1 MKLKNGMIIK
11 CNSKEDAQEF
21 IKEAHKQ
28 GFKWVNYHEGDEE
41 KTCWGYVCDFNSE
54 IYYHL
59 EADEITWSSMYSGN
73 ESIEYST
80 LKEKKDIMTKSDL
93 KNGMVVE
100 LRNGKRFLIV
110 NDLGIGKDS
119 CIKLDGLVG
128 YDENLYDII
137 GDSTFDITKIYISS
151 GRTFKNLFD
160 NKSLSL
166 IWEREEKEEREEIKV
181 GDKVKVINNGYCFDE
196 YYDWV
201 EENINNRELKLKFDY
216 GNVLPNGTI
225 CEVLHINKHN
235 GSYNSDDT
243 LAYIQDIENKRC
255 YLINIEGLEKID

>member
-1 MKLKNGMIIK
+1 MDLKNGMVIK
-11 CNSKEDAQEF
+11 CNSEEEAKEF

-59 EADEITWSSMYSGN
+59 EADEIIWSSMYSGN
-73 ESIEYST
+73 NSIEYST

-137 GDSTFDITKIYISS
+137 GYSEYDITKIYKTE
-151 GRTFKNLFD
+151 GNTFNNLFD
-160 NKSLSL
+160 NERLSL
-166 IWEREEKEEREEIKV
+166 IWEREEKSKLSEE
-181 GDKVKVINNGYCFDE
+181 DKKVIKKGLKKIQEECKNHKFCVGCMFDDNGACILDKIE
-196 YYDWV
+196 TLEVD
-201 EENINNRELKLKFDY
+201 KLFED
-216 GNVLPNGTI
+216 
-225 CEVLHINKHN
+225 
-235 GSYNSDDT
+235 
-243 LAYIQDIENKRC
+243 
-255 YLINIEGLEKID
+255 

>member
-80 LKEKKDIMTKSDL
+80 LKEKIKTMTKSDL

-110 NDLGIGKDS
+110 NDRGFGEDS
-119 CIKLDGLVG
+119 SITLNGFMG
-128 YDENLYDII
+128 YDENLNDIMRYSEFDII
-137 GDSTFDITKIYISS
+137 KIYKTE
-151 GRTFKNLFD
+151 GNTFKTLFD
-160 NKSLSL
+160 NERLSL
-166 IWEREEKEEREEIKV
+166 IWEREEKQELSNEDKQIIKKGLKKIQEECKSHKYCVGCIFDDNDQCLLNEIDDLEV
-181 GDKVKVINNGYCFDE
+181 DKLFED
-196 YYDWV
+196 
-201 EENINNRELKLKFDY
+201 
-216 GNVLPNGTI
+216 
-225 CEVLHINKHN
+225 
-235 GSYNSDDT
+235 
-243 LAYIQDIENKRC
+243 
-255 YLINIEGLEKID
+255 

>member
-28 GFKWVNYHEGDEE
+28 GFKWINYHEGDEE
-41 KTCWGYVCDFNSE
+41 KTFWCTGESK
-54 IYYHL
+54 IYYYL
-59 EADEITWSSMYSGN
+59 EADHITWDIMGDGN

-80 LKEKKDIMTKSDL
+80 LKEKKDIITKSDL

-100 LRNGKRFLIV
+100 LRDGTRFLVV

-119 CIKLDGLVG
+119 CINLDGLLG
-128 YDENLYDII
+128 YDENLNDVSGY
-137 GDSTFDITKIYISS
+137 STFDITKIYKTA
-151 GRTFKNLFD
+151 GNTFKNLFD
-160 NKSLSL
+160 NERLSL
-166 IWEREEKEEREEIKV
+166 IWEREEKEEIKV
-181 GDKVKVINNGYCFDE
+181 GDKVKVIDYGLFFDE
-196 YYDWV
+196 YYSWV
-201 EENINNRELKLKFDY
+201 KENINTRVLKLKFDY
-216 GNVLPNGTI
+216 GNILPNETI

-235 GSYNSDDT
+235 HGYNADDT
-243 LAYIQDIENKRC
+243 LAYVQDMENKRC

>member
-11 CNSKEDAQEF
+11 CNSKEEAQEF

-41 KTCWGYVCDFNSE
+41 KTCWGYTCDFNSK
-54 IYYHL
+54 IYYYL
-59 EADEITWSSMYSGN
+59 EANQITWSTMYSGN

-80 LKEKKDIMTKSDL
+80 LKEKMKTMTKSDL

-100 LRNGKRFLIV
+100 LVDGSRALVI
-110 NDLGIGKDS
+110 NDSLVFEDGHQGLSVYKDDLTTNKYFNDKFQINKVFKS
-119 CIKLDGLVG
+119 KLYNLCDVLV
-128 YDENLYDII
+128 DNL
-137 GDSTFDITKIYISS
+137 T
-151 GRTFKNLFD
+151 
-160 NKSLSL
+160 L
-166 IWEREEKEEREEIKV
+166 IWEREEKEELKV
-181 GDKVKVINNGYCFDE
+181 GDKVKVINNAYCFDK

-201 EENINNRELKLKFDY
+201 EENINTRVLKLKFDY
-216 GNVLPNGTI
+216 GNILPNETI

-235 GSYNSDDT
+235 YGYNADDT
-243 LAYIQDIENKRC
+243 LAYIEDLNTKRC